1 MDSEPISDVPSLVLL
16 AGDRGGTDPLAVYH
30 GVSSKALV
38 PIDGEPII
46 LRVMRTLKRST
57 FSERLLIGPRQETL
71 EATPEL
77 RAQIDAHG
85 WRWLPPAD
93 SPAASVLTAL
103 AAVDNPA
110 GVFVTTADHG
120 LLSATLIDEF
130 RTAAIAT
137 EAAMAIGFVR
147 HHDVMTAFPGG
158 RRTGWGFADDRYC
171 GCNLY
176 FFARPEASAVMELWR
191 TIENERKKPWKVVSL
206 LGAGALLK
214 FLTRRLTLNDAL
226 GLLSARTGA
235 EIAPV
240 LLSNPAAAIDV
251 DSIADWQLVDGLI
264 RTG

>member
-1 MDSEPISDVPSLVLL
+1 MSSDAPSLVLL
-16 AGDRGGTDPLAVYH
+16 AGDRGGADPLAAYH

-46 LRVMRTLKRST
+46 LRVMRTLEGST
-57 FSERLLIGPRQETL
+57 FRERLLIGPHREAL
-71 EATPEL
+71 EAAPEL
-77 RAQIDAHG
+77 RAQIDAQD
-85 WRWLPPAD
+85 WRWLPPGG
-93 SPAASVLTAL
+93 SPATSVTTAL
-103 AAVDNPA
+103 AEVAQPA
-110 GVFVTTADHG
+110 GVLVTTADHA
-120 LLSATLIDEF
+120 LLSTAMIDEF
-130 RTAAIAT
+130 YTAATAT
-137 EAAMAIGFVR
+137 GAAMVIGFVR
-147 HHDVMTAFPGG
+147 HRDVMSAFPNG

-176 FFARPEASAVMELWR
+176 FFARPEAAAVAELWR
-191 TIENERKKPWKVVSL
+191 TIESERKKPWKVVSL

-240 LLSNPAAAIDV
+240 LLSDPAAAIDV
-251 DSIADWQLVDGLI
+251 DSVADWQLVDDLI